1 MRENKCQML
10 LTSRVQK
17 KNEKHI
23 ENIPIKRKDKTSVL
37 FAFNNN
43 LI

>member
-1 MRENKCQML
+1 MPNVVDKQS
-10 LTSRVQK
+10 TKK

>member
-1 MRENKCQML
+1 MPNVVDKQS
-10 LTSRVQK
+10 TK
-17 KNEKHI
+17 KKHI